1 MKICKKPPFVLKRN
15 EAYIG
20 VLIDD
25 LITKGTEEPYRMF
38 TSRAEFRMLLRQDN
52 ADLRLTEISNNIGL
66 ATNDRMSIVLSKK
79 KKTEHMMSFIKNTSI
94 KPDEINKILV
104 QKGSSPISQ
113 SMKLFKLFSRPQ
125 LAFSDIS
132 TISSVSNYITENNVQ
147 KEIIEQVEIQVKY
160 SGYIDK
166 ESSNAEKLKALENIS
181 IPSNFD
187 YSRLKCLSSEAKSKL
202 DKVKPVSLSQASRIS
217 GVSPADISAMLVFMG
232 R

>member
-1 MKICKKPPFVLKRN
+1 
-15 EAYIG
+15 
-20 VLIDD
+20 
-25 LITKGTEEPYRMF
+25 
-38 TSRAEFRMLLRQDN
+38 
-52 ADLRLTEISNNIGL
+52 
-66 ATNDRMSIVLSKK
+66 
-79 KKTEHMMSFIKNTSI
+79 MMSFIKNLSI
-94 KPDEINKILV
+94 KPDEINEILI
-104 QKGSSPISQ
+104 QKWIFPISQ